1 MEKALLWPNVGRKKR
16 KGEGVEEWREERKG
30 KERKKGRIE
39 VGDAIT

>member
-16 KGEGVEEWREERKG
+16 KGVEEWREERKG
-30 KERKKGRIE
+30 KERKKGMIE